1 MMTRLGIYSL
11 LTGLFVGIFSGISRF
26 MGTQNLWIDLTISK
40 IIGKDYS
47 EAFIGLIN
55 VAVVKTS
62 LNFLIYE
69 LPFFIFLLGLG
80 VIFLVISM
88 FVKNP

>member
-26 MGTQNLWIDLTISK
+26 MGTQNLWVDLTISK

-55 VAVVKTS
+55 VAVETITFDIIVEQNNYCRKRDGETA
-62 LNFLIYE
+62 
-69 LPFFIFLLGLG
+69 P
-80 VIFLVISM
+80 
-88 FVKNP
+88 